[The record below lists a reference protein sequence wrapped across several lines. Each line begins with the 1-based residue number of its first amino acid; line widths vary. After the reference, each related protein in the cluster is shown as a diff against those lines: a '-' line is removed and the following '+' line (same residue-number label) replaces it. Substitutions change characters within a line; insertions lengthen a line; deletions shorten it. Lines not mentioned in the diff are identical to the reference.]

1 MAQVHSCVP
10 LSYPSLF
17 DQGPNA
23 DPVVPTVELWAL
35 SSVRVP
41 RGLTAALPAALSS
54 GFGEINSSSSAE
66 AFCKAVPRRVQAV
79 GVAGRRG
86 VARGGRFRPGDDPGD
101 EGGWFLPLQVS
112 S

>member
-1 MAQVHSCVP
+1 MAQVHSRVP

-17 DQGPNA
+17 DQGPNE

-66 AFCKAVPRRVQAV
+66 AFCEAAPRRVQAV
-79 GVAGRRG
+79 GVAGWPGVDGTGLVTRRVG
-86 VARGGRFRPGDDPGD
+86 
-101 EGGWFLPLQVS
+101 
-112 S
+112 